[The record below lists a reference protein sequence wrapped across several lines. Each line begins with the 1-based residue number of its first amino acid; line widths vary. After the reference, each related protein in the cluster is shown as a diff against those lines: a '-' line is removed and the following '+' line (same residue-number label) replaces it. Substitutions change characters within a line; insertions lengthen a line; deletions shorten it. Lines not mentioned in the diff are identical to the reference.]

1 MSKTPVTAS
10 NLRLRKS
17 FGRVVNAVDVP
28 NLIELQKYSYEQFLQ
43 KDVDPERREH
53 VGLQSVFHSAFPVE
67 DYKGVVRMEFV
78 KYAFQHPVYDIDECR
93 QRKISYAAPLKVLL
107 RLIVFDVPEG
117 SAEKTIRDVK
127 EQEIFLGE
135 VPLMTDSGS
144 FIINGTE
151 RVIVSQLHR
160 SPGVFFDHDGGR
172 SNTTGKLI
180 YSARVIPYRGSW
192 LDFEFDHKDLIYARI
207 DRRRKFPA
215 TVFLKALDYTE
226 EQILDYFYDISLVSV
241 QAGGKIFRPIDIKN
255 MAGQR
260 APADIKDKKGNVFVK
275 AGRRITR
282 LVIKKVLSA
291 GIKKVELS
299 PEELAGAVTARPIFN
314 PETGE
319 IIADTNQVMTEE
331 IFTQARSVGLSQ
343 FHLIF
348 FDGFAVGPYLH
359 NTLLVDKVSN
369 REEAILELYKRMRP
383 GEPPTLDAAESYF
396 SRLFFEPET
405 YDLGEVGRLKM
416 THRFSASRSEDTK
429 NIRVLKKEDVL
440 NVVSTL
446 IDLKNGKGQVD
457 DIDHLG
463 NRRVRSVG
471 ELVENQYRIGMVRM
485 ERVIKERMS
494 IKDLD
499 TMMPHDL
506 INAKSVSAVVKEFF
520 GSSQLS
526 QFMDQT
532 NPLSE
537 ITHKRRLSALGPG
550 GLTRD
555 RAGFEVR
562 DVHPTHYGRI
572 CPIETPDGPNI
583 GLIVSLA
590 TFARINKYGFIE
602 TPYCAVDGNKVTN
615 TVNYI
620 SALEEQKHCIAQ
632 ADPGFNSMP
641 KGQNVTVR
649 VDGEYKMVKKEEV
662 SLMDV
667 SPSQLVSI
675 ASSLIP
681 FLEHDDANRAL
692 MGSNMQRQ
700 AVPLMKTGAP
710 LVGTGVEKLVARDSV
725 TSIVCKADG
734 VVEEVDAGCIVVR
747 LFHKS
752 GKLGASVD
760 IYNLTKYQKTNQNTC
775 FNQKPIVQPGD
786 YVRKGDVIADG
797 PSTDK
802 GELALG
808 QNILVAFTPWS
819 GYNFEDSILIS
830 ERLIKEDVYTS
841 IHIEEFECVARDTKL
856 GREEITSDIAN
867 VGEEALK
874 DLDGSGI
881 IRIGAEV
888 KPGDIL
894 VGKITPKGESQVSPE
909 KKLLLAIFGEKAG
922 EVRDTSLRA
931 PSGVYGTVINTQIYS
946 RDPAD
951 RNERLAEILK
961 EKREKLTKDF
971 EIEKSVIQN
980 NTIDQVRE
988 VLVGQKTGDVL
999 LSDDGSEELLPKGHV
1014 IESQDVD
1021 RLPFPLLAYIPLKN
1035 DSVNEEV
1042 SKMMESAKNSLSQ
1055 VELVFQDRVERLSKG
1070 DEMPPGV
1077 IKMIKVYVA
1086 VKRKLKVGDKLAGR
1100 HGNKGVISHILPE
1113 ESMPYM
1119 IDGTSVDMVL
1129 NPLGVPSRM
1138 NVGQILETH
1147 LGWAAYALG
1156 RQLNEHL
1163 ENSKPD
1169 YVRKILLS
1177 FYKNNKDLVDRVKNA
1192 NDESLKKIVQGMKDG
1207 VFIATPVFD
1216 GTTETEV
1223 KDLLND
1229 TRLPR
1234 SGQTVLFDGR
1244 TGEPFQRP
1252 VTVGVMYMLKLHHL
1266 VEEKIHA
1273 RSIGPYS
1280 LVSQQPLGG
1289 KAQFGGQRLGEM
1301 EVWAIEAYGAAYCLQ
1316 EFLTVKSD
1324 DVAGRTRMYES
1335 IVKGENI
1342 LEPGIPES
1350 FNVLIKELQGLAL
1363 DVEMVE
1369 SELLTE
1375 APKVKPTTDSSTTPL
1390 VPATG
1395 ASSASSS
1402 PRPVLLKPEPTEQPP
1417 GAHAERTEQ
1426 IEKPP
1431 GAPAEQ
1437 TAQVEKPEQVAQTEP
1452 TEQPEKP
1459 AQPERESPTGLF
1471 SKIKSTLSKKKEGVQ
1486 QPEEVSPSREPSQP
1500 ATDKPRPSVEER
1512 AKEEPAPSSTE
1523 QEE

>member
-1 MSKTPVTAS
+1 MSKASITAS
-10 NLRLRKS
+10 NIRLRKS
-17 FGRVVNAVDVP
+17 FGRVAHAVDVP
-28 NLIELQKYSYEQFLQ
+28 NLIELQKYSYENFLQ
-43 KDVDPERREH
+43 KDVDPDKRQNI
-53 VGLQSVFHSAFPVE
+53 GLQSVFKSIFPIE

-78 KYAFQHPVYDIDECR
+78 KYTLQYPVYDIDECR
-93 QRKISYAAPLKVLL
+93 QRKISYAAPLRVLL
-107 RLIVFDVPEG
+107 RLIVFDVQESTG
-117 SAEKTIRDVK
+117 EKTIRDVK
-127 EQEIFLGE
+127 EQEVFLGE

-180 YSARVIPYRGSW
+180 YSARIIPYRGSW

-215 TVFLKALDYTE
+215 TIFLKALNYTE
-226 EQILDYFYDISLVSV
+226 EEILEYFYDLSLVSV
-241 QAGGKIFRPIDIKN
+241 SSDGKIFRPIDIEK

-260 APADIKDKKGNVFVK
+260 ASSDIKNTKGDVIVK

-282 LVIKKVLSA
+282 MVIKKVLSA
-291 GIKKVELS
+291 NVKKVELT
-299 PEELAGAVTARPIFN
+299 PADLNGTVIAKPVFN
-314 PETGE
+314 SKTGE
-319 IIADTNQVMTEE
+319 IIADTNQAMTEE
-331 IFTQARSVGLSQ
+331 IFEEARANGISQ

-348 FDGFAVGPYLH
+348 FDGFTVGAYLC
-359 NTLLVDKVSN
+359 NTLLLDKVSN
-369 REEAILELYKRMRP
+369 KEEALLDIYKRMRP
-383 GEPPTLDAAESYF
+383 GEPPTIEAAENF
-396 SRLFFEPET
+396 FNRLFFHLET
-405 YDLGEVGRLKM
+405 YDLGKVGRLKM
-416 THRFSASRSEDTK
+416 NHRFNISASS
-429 NIRVLKKEDVL
+429 KKKGSGVL
-440 NVVSTL
+440 NNTDILNVLRTL

-471 ELVENQYRIGMVRM
+471 ELVENQYRIGLVRM
-485 ERVIKERMS
+485 ERVIRERMS
-494 IKDLD
+494 MKDLD

-506 INAKSVSAVVKEFF
+506 INAKSVSAVIKEFF

-572 CPIETPDGPNI
+572 CPIETPEGPNI
-583 GLIVSLA
+583 GLIASLA

-602 TPYCAVDGNKVTN
+602 TPYCEVKGNKVTDK
-615 TVNYI
+615 VNYI

-632 ADPGFNSMP
+632 ADPYFKDVP

-649 VDGEYKMVKKEEV
+649 MDGEYKVVKKEEV

-700 AVPLMKTGAP
+700 AVPLMRASAP
-710 LVGTGVEKLVARDSV
+710 LVGTGVEGLVARDSV
-725 TSIVCKADG
+725 TSVVCKADG
-734 VVEEVDAGCIVVR
+734 VVEEVDASRIVVR

-760 IYNLTKYQKTNQNTC
+760 IYNLVKYQKTNQNTC
-775 FNQKPIVQPGD
+775 FNQKPIVQLGD
-786 YVRKGDVIADG
+786 RIRKGDVIADG

-808 QNILVAFTPWS
+808 QNILVAFTPWA

-856 GREEITSDIAN
+856 GQEEITSDIAN
-867 VGEEALK
+867 VGGEALK
-874 DLDGSGI
+874 DLDNSGI
-881 IRIGAEV
+881 ICIGAKV

-946 RDPAD
+946 RDPMD
-951 RNERLAEILK
+951 KNERLAEILH
-961 EKREKLTKDF
+961 EKREKLKKDF
-971 EIEKSVIQN
+971 EIEKNVIQN
-980 NTIDQVRE
+980 NTIDQIRE
-988 VLVGQKTGDVL
+988 ILVGAKTVDVL
-999 LSDDGSEELLPKGHV
+999 LSDDGSEELLPKGHI
-1014 IESQDVD
+1014 IESSDVD
-1021 RLPFPLLAYIPLKN
+1021 KIPFPLLAYIPLKE
-1035 DSVNEEV
+1035 DAVTEAV
-1042 SKMMESAKNSLSQ
+1042 SQLVESARNRLSA
-1055 VELVFQDRVERLSKG
+1055 VEMVFQDRVERLSKG

-1077 IKMIKVYVA
+1077 IKMVKVYVA
-1086 VKRKLKVGDKLAGR
+1086 VKRKLKVGDKFAGR
-1100 HGNKGVISHILPE
+1100 HGNKGVISHVLPE

-1119 IDGTSVDMVL
+1119 ADGTPVDMVL

-1138 NVGQILETH
+1138 NIGQILETH

-1156 RQLNEHL
+1156 RQLQ
-1163 ENSKPD
+1163 D
-1169 YVRKILLS
+1169 YIDHFNADRTKAALLD
-1177 FYKNNKDLVDRVKNA
+1177 FYKGNKDITNRIEKG
-1192 NDESLKKIVQGMKDG
+1192 DETSLKKMVRGMKEG

-1216 GTTETEV
+1216 GAKEKDV
-1223 KDLLND
+1223 KDLLTATD
-1229 TRLPR
+1229 LPH

-1266 VEEKIHA
+1266 VEEKIHS

-1324 DVAGRTRMYES
+1324 DVAGRRRMYES

-1350 FNVLIKELQGLAL
+1350 FNVLIKELQSLGLN
-1363 DVEMVE
+1363 VEMIE
-1369 SELLTE
+1369 SEFLTE
-1375 APKVKPTTDSSTTPL
+1375 APK
-1390 VPATG
+1390 TG
-1395 ASSASSS
+1395 
-1402 PRPVLLKPEPTEQPP
+1402 
-1417 GAHAERTEQ
+1417 G
-1426 IEKPP
+1426 
-1431 GAPAEQ
+1431 
-1437 TAQVEKPEQVAQTEP
+1437 
-1452 TEQPEKP
+1452 
-1459 AQPERESPTGLF
+1459 
-1471 SKIKSTLSKKKEGVQ
+1471 KKE
-1486 QPEEVSPSREPSQP
+1486 P
-1500 ATDKPRPSVEER
+1500 ALEN
-1512 AKEEPAPSSTE
+1512 
-1523 QEE
+1523 